1 MSIITLCDF
10 LPLKKINYLMSY
22 ELTINY
28 VTNKALDSLLYFL
41 ASFTEKPNQTVS
53 FFGVF
58 RHDYYFKYALA
69 VAYQFSLSEQS
80 HWLLRARSAI
90 GDNTT
95 CFRFVLVLYVCT

>member
-10 LPLKKINYLMSY
+10 LPLKKNQLSY
-22 ELTINY
+22 ELTIA
-28 VTNKALDSLLYFL
+28 NKALDSLLHFL

-53 FFGVF
+53 FFGVV

-80 HWLLRARSAI
+80 HWLLLARSAI